1 MIFVGFL
8 ADLKKRKF
16 LLRFSE
22 LYHQFYLG
30 RCGSE
35 EGLVLKIGAP
45 VAFKTWRGRQ
55 YREGIILPLA
65 EIYIQSAP
73 TIHVK
78 PILLCVWAEPAI
90 LGRTKTALKF
100 KYEI

>member
-45 VAFKTWRGRQ
+45 VAFKTWWDQVKLGVIIS
-55 YREGIILPLA
+55 YIGIGSLTVHTVGMYLP
-65 EIYIQSAP
+65 
-73 TIHVK
+73 
-78 PILLCVWAEPAI
+78 
-90 LGRTKTALKF
+90 
-100 KYEI
+100 